1 VHASSVGPLDGGS
14 RKFASTFSA
23 RRLLGH
29 ALQVDVMRVLVVEDE
44 HKMAAFISRAVT
56 EVSGAVD
63 WARDGEAGLE
73 MAKMYEYDAIVLDL
87 MLPKIDGL
95 AVCRALRAAG
105 KRTPVLIVSAR
116 DMVADRVRG
125 LDAGADDY
133 LTKPFAL
140 EELLA
145 RLRALERR
153 HDHAPTLLRVGDLQ
167 LDPATRAAQR
177 GSRTIG
183 LTAREYALL
192 EYLMRRTGTIL
203 TRTMIAD
210 RVWNCSF
217 DNGSNIVD
225 VYVKHLRG
233 KIDEPGTPTF
243 IQSVR
248 GAGYVLRD
256 PHAADA

>member
-1 VHASSVGPLDGGS
+1 LLN
-14 RKFASTFSA
+14 
-23 RRLLGH
+23 RLNKLRF
-29 ALQVDVMRVLVVEDE
+29 MRILVVEDE
-44 HKMAAFISRAVT
+44 RKMAAFITRAVT
-56 EVSGAVD
+56 EESGAVD

-73 MAKMYEYDAIVLDL
+73 MMKTYEYDAIVLDL

-95 AVCRALRAAG
+95 AVCRALRATG

-133 LTKPFAL
+133 LTKPFAV

-153 HDHAPTLLRVGDLQ
+153 HDHAPAVLHVGDLR
-167 LDPATRAAQR
+167 LDAATRAAQR
-177 GSRTIG
+177 GARSIA

-192 EYLMRRTGTIL
+192 EYLMRRAGTIL
-203 TRTMIAD
+203 TRTMIVD
-210 RVWNCSF
+210 RVWNCAF
-217 DNGSNIVD
+217 DPGSNIVD
-225 VYVKHLRG
+225 VYVKHLRD
-233 KIDEPGTPTF
+233 KIDDPGKPTF
-243 IQSVR
+243 IQAVR

-256 PHAADA
+256 PQAAES